1 MRKGRFAAL
10 LLVFALLLCGAAP
23 AGEAPG
29 ESLPVQIDGLL
40 SARGFMRNGQCLVP
54 VRALSTAC
62 AQKLDWSEDK
72 DGLTL
77 QLGPLTASGRT
88 GKQYLTAE
96 GRYVWMPGGWLVRG
110 GELYLPV
117 PALEKLFGLQAELN
131 ETGCAFETEGAE
143 LLQGGEDY
151 YYLNFPADD
160 FYWLTHIIHAEAGVE
175 PIEGKIGVGNV
186 VMNRIRSELFPNT
199 VYEVIYDTAH
209 AIQFE
214 PVAVGA
220 IHEDPDPES
229 VAAACLV
236 LEGAN
241 TVGDSLYFVNPSAEI
256 AWFDVMLQLETTIGR
271 HKFYSRKIGENDSAD
286 TGAGT
291 QPGL

>member
-10 LLVFALLLCGAAP
+10 LLVLALLLCGAAP
-23 AGEAPG
+23 AEAAAG
-29 ESLPVQIDGLL
+29 ESLPVWIDGLL
-40 SARGFMRNGQCLVP
+40 SARGLLLDGQCLVP
-54 VRALSTAC
+54 VRALSAAC
-62 AQKLDWSEDK
+62 AQKLAWSEDK

-77 QLGPLTASGRT
+77 QVGALIARGMT
-88 GKQYLTAE
+88 GKQYLMAE

-110 GELYLPV
+110 GELYLPL
-117 PALEKLFGLQAELN
+117 PTLEKLFGVRAELS

-151 YYLNFPADD
+151 YAFNFPADD
-160 FYWLTHIIHAEAGVE
+160 YYWLTHIIHAEAGVE

-241 TVGDSLYFVNPSAEI
+241 TVGESLYFVNPSAEV
-256 AWFDVMLQLETTIGR
+256 AWFDVMLQLETSIGR
-271 HKFYSRKIGENDSAD
+271 HNFYSKKDGENGSAD

-291 QPGL
+291 EPGL